1 MNALFTPIDMTD
13 YESTFVSWNEMGT
26 ALPIANISLLD
37 PLVEDPLPQKDQLAA
52 IEQIE
57 KRPMIA
63 RSANH
68 RDLLETKAFEAEAE
82 DEEDEEEEEDGEEEG
97 EGEGEEGEGEGEGE
111 EAEGDAGE
119 AGDEEEEETYPP
131 EDKYEE
137 AEIEDKYF
145 LHNETLRQKY
155 NEVELDSFMKL
166 LNVKPYR
173 QWQDDTVHHY
183 KLGVHDYE
191 DDSQQLDPHF
201 HLHAEIERKYAER
214 SMVEEFRKGS
224 EVKFS
229 ISEKRPAHYNYRF

>member
-13 YESTFVSWNEMGT
+13 YENSFVSWNEMGT
-26 ALPIANISLLD
+26 ALPIANVSLLD
-37 PLVEDPLPQKDQLAA
+37 PLVEDPLPQKDQLSS
-52 IEQIE
+52 IEAIE
-57 KRPMIA
+57 KRPIIA
-63 RSANH
+63 RSSIH
-68 RDLLETKAFEAEAE
+68 RDMLETKALEAEA
-82 DEEDEEEEEDGEEEG
+82 DGDEDEEEEEEGEGEEG
-97 EGEGEEGEGEGEGE
+97 EGEEGEEGEGEGEGE
-111 EAEGDAGE
+111 EAEGE
-119 AGDEEEEETYPP
+119 AGAEEEEEVYPP

-145 LHNETLRQKY
+145 LHNETLRKKY

-173 QWQDDTVHHY
+173 QWQDETVHHH
-183 KLGVHDYE
+183 KLGVRNYE

-214 SMVEEFRKGS
+214 SMVEEFRRGA